1 MSVMRERK
9 HHVLDTGNINP
20 QSLDSAVDKSQSVN
34 AGTGQVSIS
43 KV

>member
-1 MSVMRERK
+1 MPVMREREHYILK
-9 HHVLDTGNINP
+9 TSNINP
-20 QSLDSAVDKSQSVN
+20 QSFDSAVNESQSVN